1 MFTRTFF
8 RLNFKNDFIIRKECE
23 MKHFY
28 YVYNRAQQK
37 PLHRHKTLE
46 SATKEAIRLTKLTN
60 KNFYVLEPVIHVMSN
75 RKGDIY
81 KIDCPDSALN
91 EE

>member
-1 MFTRTFF
+1 
-8 RLNFKNDFIIRKECE
+8 

-60 KNFYVLEPVIHVMSN
+60 KNFYVLEPVLHVMSN
-75 RKGDIY
+75 RKGDVY
-81 KIDCPDSALN
+81 KIDCSNSALD

>member
-8 RLNFKNDFIIRKECE
+8 RLNFKNDFIIGKECK

-60 KNFYVLEPVIHVMSN
+60 KNFYVLEPVLHVMSN
-75 RKGDIY
+75 RKGDLY
-81 KIDCPDSALN
+81 KIDCSNSALD

>member
-8 RLNFKNDFIIRKECE
+8 RLNFKNDFIIGKECK

-46 SATKEAIRLTKLTN
+46 SATKEAIRLTKLIN
-60 KNFYVLEPVIHVMSN
+60 KNFYVLEPVLHVMSN
-75 RKGDIY
+75 RKGDLY
-81 KIDCPDSALN
+81 KIDCSNSALD

>member
-8 RLNFKNDFIIRKECE
+8 RLNFKNDFIIGKECK

-60 KNFYVLEPVIHVMSN
+60 KNFYVLEPVLHVMSN

-81 KIDCPDSALN
+81 KIDCSNSALD

>member
-8 RLNFKNDFIIRKECE
+8 RVNFKNCGSIGKECK

-28 YVYNRAQQK
+28 YVDNRAQQK

-60 KNFYVLEPVIHVMSN
+60 KNFYVLEPVLHVMSN
-75 RKGDIY
+75 RKGDVY
-81 KIDCPDSALN
+81 KIDCPNSALY

>member
-1 MFTRTFF
+1 
-8 RLNFKNDFIIRKECE
+8 

-60 KNFYVLEPVIHVMSN
+60 KNFYVLEPVLHVMSN
-75 RKGDIY
+75 RKGDVY
-81 KIDCPDSALN
+81 KIDCPDSALD